1 MKTLTALMAVTLL
14 NKSLS
19 AQDISLG
26 NPSIEGPPKAG
37 NVPPP
42 WIRAFES
49 PDTQPGYYGISLPA
63 SHGKTY
69 AGFIL
74 GKRWQEGIFQQLPTP
89 MKAGSSYQVS
99 FDLAFPP
106 RYDTLTLCTGT
117 LAVYGSNSTTEK
129 GDILWQSGTFNHEN
143 WTRYTASF
151 RPEKDYAYILFM
163 PYLPPS
169 CGGRQYTGALID
181 NVSSKLAQVPELQF
195 EQQPTCKGKSTGMIK
210 VIPTGGQAPYTY
222 HWQHGPTTGQLKD
235 LSEGT
240 YTVTVNSA
248 NGTSVSRT
256 VNVNA
261 YTLEAKAV
269 PKEPLCHGDA
279 NGSLALQPLNGVP
292 PYQYGV
298 GNEVVFQGDSIFSNL
313 RAGTYTYGVADA
325 VGCVMRAKTV
335 LPEPATV
342 ALTNTKIHHVSCIE
356 TIDGRILLHVSGGT
370 PPYTYSLNQGPWQAD
385 SSFHGLDAGQYAL
398 QVKDQNNCA
407 VTGQAEIIR
416 YIRECAVF
424 MPNAFSPNGDGINDI
439 FRAKVHDDVR
449 DYRLAVYNRWGELM
463 FESRDAEA
471 GWDGTFKGQPAN
483 TEVYAWVLTYTDS
496 HQQARKQTGSVT
508 LIR

>member
-1 MKTLTALMAVTLL
+1 MKTLTALLAVTLL
-14 NKSLS
+14 NNPIT

-37 NVPPP
+37 NVPYP

-63 SHGKTY
+63 SNGKTY

-74 GKRWQEGIFQQLPTP
+74 GKRWEEGIFQQLPTP
-89 MKAGSSYQVS
+89 MKAGSYYQVS

-106 RYDTLTLCTGT
+106 KYDTLTLCTGT
-117 LAVYGSNSTTEK
+117 LAIYGSNSTTEK
-129 GDILWQSGTFNHEN
+129 GDMLWQSGTFNHES

-151 RPEKDYAYILFM
+151 RPEKEYAYILFV

-169 CGGRQYTGALID
+169 CGAKQFTGALID
-181 NVSSKLAQVPELQF
+181 NISSKLAQVPELRF
-195 EQQPTCKGKSTGMIK
+195 EQQPTCKGKSTGAIK
-210 VIPTGGQAPYTY
+210 VIPTGGQPPYSY
-222 HWQHGPTTGQLKD
+222 HWQHGPSTSHLKG
-235 LSEGT
+235 LSEGA

-256 VNVNA
+256 VNVDA
-261 YTLEAKAV
+261 YTLNAKAV

-279 NGSLALQPLNGVP
+279 NGSLALKPLNGIA
-292 PYQYGV
+292 PYLYGL
-298 GNEVVFQGDSIFSNL
+298 GNEVIFQGDSIFSSL
-313 RAGTYTYGVADA
+313 RAGTYTFGVADA
-325 VGCVMRAKTV
+325 VGCEMRARTI
-335 LPEPATV
+335 LPEPASLELKNV
-342 ALTNTKIHHVSCIE
+342 KLHHVSCTE
-356 TIDGRILLHVSGGT
+356 TMDGHIILHISGGT
-370 PPYTYSLNQGPWQAD
+370 PPYAYSLNHGQWQTD
-385 SSFHGLDAGQYAL
+385 SSFGRLDAGQY
-398 QVKDQNNCA
+398 QIKVKDQHNCA
-407 VTGQAEIIR
+407 VAGEVNIIR

-424 MPNAFSPNGDGINDI
+424 MPNAFSPNGDGVNDV
-439 FRAKVHDDVR
+439 FRAKVHDDVH
-449 DYRLAVYNRWGELM
+449 DFRLAVYNRWGELV
-463 FESRDAEA
+463 FESREPES

-496 HQQARKQTGSVT
+496 RQQARKQTGSVT